1 MSSMDGRVTAVVFA
15 GPSFRGAVPPDG
27 IEVRRPAK
35 RGDLLEAVNSGI
47 RVIGLADGVFAS
59 TLAVSNSEVRAAAKG
74 GARLFGAASM
84 GALRAVECPDA
95 MVGLGWIYEQFRTGH
110 LTDDDE
116 VALVFDSNYFPL
128 SVPLV
133 RVRFVLRA
141 MVQSDEVSTE
151 AATSL
156 ITCLKLAPFDE
167 RTEERIAL
175 ASRDV
180 MGLGASEVL
189 MKQLRDAESDV
200 KGRDTRELV
209 ARVQEE
215 ADVSSSKA

>member
-1 MSSMDGRVTAVVFA
+1 
-15 GPSFRGAVPPDG
+15 
-27 IEVRRPAK
+27 
-35 RGDLLEAVNSGI
+35 
-47 RVIGLADGVFAS
+47 
-59 TLAVSNSEVRAAAKG
+59 
-74 GARLFGAASM
+74 
-84 GALRAVECPDA
+84 